1 MQEKKK
7 KMQKSMHLSI
17 NRYLI
22 WSLIRRRLIIE
33 KTENRK
39 QTKRQFNY
47 SRFSLKRRK
56 EMKKRYIKRRRH
68 CTTK

>member
-1 MQEKKK
+1 MQEKKENAEK
-7 KMQKSMHLSI
+7 YASLNKSISL
-17 NRYLI
+17 
-22 WSLIRRRLIIE
+22 WSFIRRRLIIE

-56 EMKKRYIKRRRH
+56 EIKK
-68 CTTK
+68 

>member
-7 KMQKSMHLSI
+7 KMQRSMHVLI

-22 WSLIRRRLIIE
+22 WSFIRRRLIIE

-39 QTKRQFNY
+39 QMKRQFNY

-56 EMKKRYIKRRRH
+56 EMKKDI
-68 CTTK
+68 